1 RRSGRRLRLC
11 YQRGSM
17 RAAYACRRC
26 SPCTFCSPDAR
37 MDLERLS
44 VKLRQRS
51 PWEAID
57 LGFAMAREWWRDVY
71 GMWLVIFIPSSVT
84 LCVLLPIEWA
94 ALTVWWLKP
103 ALDRV
108 VLQVLATRVFCARGP
123 WRRRL

>member
-1 RRSGRRLRLC
+1 MRS
-11 YQRGSM
+11 
-17 RAAYACRRC
+17 ACRCGRC
-26 SPCTFCSPDAR
+26 SPCPFCSPDAR

-71 GMWLVIFIPSSVT
+71 GMWLLIFIPLSVT
-84 LCVLLPIEWA
+84 LCVLLPIQRA
-94 ALTVWWLKP
+94 AVTVWWVKP

-108 VLQVLATRVFCARGP
+108 VLQVLASAVFGERAR
-123 WRRRL
+123 WRRTLRTYPRYA

>member
-1 RRSGRRLRLC
+1 MRS
-11 YQRGSM
+11 
-17 RAAYACRRC
+17 AYRCGRC

-71 GMWLVIFIPSSVT
+71 GAWLAIFIPLSVI
-84 LCVLLPIEWA
+84 LWVLLPIEWA

-108 VLQVLATRVFCARGP
+108 VLHVLAIAVFGERAR
-123 WRRRL
+123 WRRKLRTYQRYAWK